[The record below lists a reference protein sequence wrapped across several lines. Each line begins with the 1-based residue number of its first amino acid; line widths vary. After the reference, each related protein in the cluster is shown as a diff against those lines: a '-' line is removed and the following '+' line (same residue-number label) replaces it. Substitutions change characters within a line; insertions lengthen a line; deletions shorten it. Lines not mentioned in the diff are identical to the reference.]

1 MPLRGV
7 FFDLYGTLLTY
18 GDMRVAWDAWLAVL
32 HFGLERQGLT
42 IPCPA
47 FAMRCD
53 RFFERAEP
61 PDRADGGTPLDRRL
75 RVLCDDLGLC
85 PEAAV
90 LRDIGEAAAEAWQR
104 HVTLDP
110 EAGPLLRTLRG
121 RYAVALVS
129 NFDHP
134 PHVRRV
140 LSRYA
145 LAEAFDAIVVSAEV
159 GAKKP
164 DPRIFQV
171 ALERTG
177 LRAEEVVHVG
187 DTDEDAQGASRAGIR
202 PILIRRNG
210 ENAPEPPFDFH
221 AEHVA
226 GPRSAASRIDGV
238 PVISALAELPAI
250 LGV

>member
-18 GDMRVAWDAWLAVL
+18 GDMRVAWDAWLATL
-32 HFGLERQGLT
+32 HSGLERQGLT
-42 IPCPA
+42 VARPA
-47 FAMRCD
+47 LAALCD

-61 PDRADGGTPLDRRL
+61 AGEADGRTPLERRL
-75 RVLCDDLGLC
+75 RALCDDLGLRLD
-85 PEAAV
+85 ATV

-104 HVTLDP
+104 YVALDP
-110 EAGPLLRTLRG
+110 EAGPLLRTLRR

-134 PHVRRV
+134 PHVHRV
-140 LSRYA
+140 LSRYG
-145 LAEAFDAIVVSAEV
+145 LAEAFDAIVVSAEI

-164 DPRIFQV
+164 DPRIFEV

-177 LRAEEVVHVG
+177 VRPDEAVHVG
-187 DTDEDAQGASRAGIR
+187 DTDDDAQGASRAGIR
-202 PILIRRNG
+202 PILIRRSG
-210 ENAPEPPFDFH
+210 ENAPEPPFDFR

-226 GPRSAASRIDGV
+226 HPRSVASKIDGV
-238 PVISALAELPAI
+238 PVVTALTELRAI